1 MIESEL
7 RDRRFAPIVG
17 MQVQQ
22 GMDPAH
28 RGMLAAELHLDE
40 GEEVV
45 EVDTM
50 MAMRDLFQIASLA
63 VPELRDPPHQPI
75 DHPELRDSRSIFH
88 IIRDRGPLLLQHP

>member
-1 MIESEL
+1 
-7 RDRRFAPIVG
+7 
-17 MQVQQ
+17 
-22 GMDPAH
+22 
-28 RGMLAAELHLDE
+28 MLAAELHLDE